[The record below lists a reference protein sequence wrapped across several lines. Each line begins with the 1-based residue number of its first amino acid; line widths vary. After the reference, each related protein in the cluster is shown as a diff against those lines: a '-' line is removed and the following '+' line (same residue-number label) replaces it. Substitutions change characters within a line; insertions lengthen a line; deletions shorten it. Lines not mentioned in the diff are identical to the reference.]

1 MTYSVKNVKT
11 FMGNKG
17 YGFNASLY
25 EDGKRVALVID
36 DAWGG
41 CLQFQWSDKDVEK
54 RIAAEKRLQDYTA
67 STGGIYIYINDGG
80 FHRSSTYVPCA
91 DDIVNNLVNEYLD
104 AKDMRKALKARIVY
118 SDGEKL
124 YQTSTKVKPTKDNIE
139 KIKNVSWWKDS
150 YMILNTMSEQ
160 TALKWWKAAA

>member
-1 MTYSVKNVKT
+1 
-11 FMGNKG
+11 MGNEG

-41 CLQFQWSDKDVEK
+41 CLQFQWSDKGAEK
-54 RIAAEKRLQDYTA
+54 RIAAEKRLIDYAKTLPEVHYDLGEGRKG
-67 STGGIYIYINDGG
+67 SYQPNMD
-80 FHRSSTYVPCA
+80 HV
-91 DDIVNNLVNEYLD
+91 VNQLVNEYLELR
-104 AKDMRKALKARIVY
+104 DMKKSLKARIVY

-124 YQTSTKVKPTKDNIE
+124 YQTSAKVKPTKDNIE